1 MCSSDLDFS
10 NYQVPEK
17 GSMSKGEYHRTV
29 AEQYAGFIYSM
40 HYGERYDSFYFRYG
54 KLENITLGDGALLS
68 SYYDYSVGYLESRPG
83 TDRIRLYIDS
93 PGGEV
98 ASGLMIYDVLQAMSK
113 EVDIYCMGCAESM
126 AALLLAC
133 GRPGHRH
140 ILPHARTMIHEP
152 QLETG
157 LGGSATSIRHLS
169 DSIMETRNMLN
180 QLLVKHT
187 GRTIREINKA
197 TSFDNFMNADESIE
211 FGLCDDI
218 VTDLF

>member
-1 MCSSDLDFS
+1 MYMTMIETED
-10 NYQVPEK
+10 YQ
-17 GSMSKGEYHRTV
+17 GSRELHLEARFLKDSKVFLFGTITHKSALELV
-29 AEQYAGFIYSM
+29 Q
-40 HYGERYDSFYFRYG
+40 
-54 KLENITLGDGALLS
+54 KLM
-68 SYYDYSVGYLESRPG
+68 YLETRPG

-98 ASGLMIYDVLQAMSK
+98 ASGLMIYDVLHAMSK

-133 GRPGHRH
+133 GKKGHRH

-157 LGGSATSIRHLS
+157 MGGSATSIRHLS
-169 DSIMETRNMLN
+169 DSIMETRNKLN
-180 QLLVKHT
+180 QLLVRHT

-197 TSFDNFMNADESIE
+197 TSFDNFMDADESIA

-218 VTDLF
+218 ATDLF